1 VAHSCKEPRHFPSRL
16 LPKGKSD
23 VNIIPCVG
31 FPFKQYRKNRKD
43 GAEVGNILE
52 MLYNLPREKVHGQDS
67 PFVRT
72 ARIKSENLEL
82 LTASMTDEQKELLD
96 AYLEARSKVE
106 DMMDFDRFRFAFH
119 FGAQLMAELIEGKGD
134 VL

>member
-1 VAHSCKEPRHFPSRL
+1 ME
-16 LPKGKSD
+16 
-23 VNIIPCVG
+23 
-31 FPFKQYRKNRKD
+31 
-43 GAEVGNILE
+43 NILE
-52 MLYNLPREKVHGQDS
+52 MLYDLPREKVHGQDS

-96 AYLEARSKVE
+96 RYLDVRTQVE
-106 DMMDFDRFRFAFH
+106 DMRDFDRFRFAFH